1 MMKGTNT
8 KIEHSQ
14 LLRACDEGN
23 LSAIESILS
32 STSFEED
39 PLKSSLRMLI
49 DHNYLELIPVFLSRA
64 KLLPQEFLDQIFFEQ
79 FSLGINPDLILLLQ
93 EYCSTKL
100 LSEAFRRYQKHRQQS
115 QSYLVNPIELE
126 KYKKEILPLINP
138 TKKRIRPLS
147 SLEYLKKQFSVNN
160 VFQDGCFCDN
170 RYIVLKM
177 LSLQELHQF
186 YPSQL
191 TVNAQL
197 YYVLNHQNFI
207 LAELLCQERFNA
219 LCVTQQG
226 INEAFHRCIQEH
238 QPIQVLEWFL
248 TNSCNIRP
256 TEETISQAYFD
267 LSVYDFH
274 ESRQSWRTS
283 GKGEAW
289 KRFFVSQMRKWQ
301 REMQQ
306 RGEERLSFLQMMK
319 GYISDEAVFQ
329 RTQAE
334 IQRLTRR
341 QMFLDRGRR
350 ALGGGGGMF
359 GGPGTDIHMYSSSA
373 VQNAGDLLGEEGEV
387 DEGLGE
393 GGPMDIIDDLDDDDE
408 DEDMN
413 GNLIRRHP
421 RAGAVP
427 VPPPQPPQQ
436 QPDQPAN
443 ENDPVP
449 PAAAAA
455 VPPRP
460 PRQRIHQ
467 RRTINNVV
475 RDYLRRKIENFYR
488 DFTSNQV
495 MEDLDHLIRTH
506 LPIQQQE
513 NAIRRIGELL
523 NNESVE
529 NFSITLQYLHH
540 YHPQEIG
547 IWIVGF
553 LGESVEA
560 NSCTAG
566 AMERIATGLRGIND
580 AELNQI
586 FGGAEGRQLF
596 SMFLS
601 NTLNIIS
608 PSANQQRNI
617 ENLVNELMNEENTIV
632 VSNDSQMEQKEEET
646 APQNNNNNNSSN
658 LSVSP
663 FPTPEIIRKRLSDYL
678 QQKKEEYNIPAN
690 DAIAD
695 AEGILEVI
703 MDCYDDILLSRLQQR
718 YDAIVAAFHEQQQQ
732 QSSSNQSE
740 QQSQTNNNNNNSLS
754 SNPSTTK
761 V

>member
-32 STSFEED
+32 LTSFEED
-39 PLKSSLRMLI
+39 SLKSSLRMLI
-49 DHNYLELIPVFLSRA
+49 DHNYLELIPAFLSRA

-79 FSLGINPDLILLLQ
+79 FSLGTNPDLILLLQ

-115 QSYLVNPIELE
+115 ESYLVNPIELE

-207 LAELLCQERFNA
+207 LAELLCQERLNA

-226 INEAFHRCIQEH
+226 INEAFTRCIQEH

-256 TEETISQAYFD
+256 MEEAISQAYFD

-274 ESRQSWRTS
+274 ESRQSWLT
-283 GKGEAW
+283 GNKVDAW
-289 KRFFVSQMRKWQ
+289 KRFFQSQMRKWQ
-301 REMQQ
+301 EEMQQ
-306 RGEERLSFLQMMK
+306 RTEERLSFLEMMK

-341 QMFLDRGRR
+341 QMFLDRARR
-350 ALGGGGGMF
+350 ALEGRGGRF
-359 GGPGTDIHMYSSSA
+359 GGADIHMYSSSA

-387 DEGLGE
+387 GD
-393 GGPMDIIDDLDDDDE
+393 PMDIIDDMDDDE
-408 DEDMN
+408 DFD
-413 GNLIRRHP
+413 GNPIP
-421 RAGAVP
+421 RPPRQA
-427 VPPPQPPQQ
+427 VPPPPQPQQ

-443 ENDPVP
+443 ENDPIP

-455 VPPRP
+455 APPR
-460 PRQRIHQ
+460 RRIHQ

-475 RDYLRRKIENFYR
+475 RDYLRGKIENFYR
-488 DFTSNQV
+488 DFTSDQV

-506 LPIQQQE
+506 LPLQQQE

-529 NFSITLQYLHH
+529 NFSFTLQYLHH

-601 NTLNIIS
+601 NNLNIIS

-617 ENLVNELMNEENTIV
+617 ENLVNELINEENTIAM
-632 VSNDSQMEQKEEET
+632 SNGSQGEQKEEENS
-646 APQNNNNNNSSN
+646 PQSNHNNNNNSSN
-658 LSVSP
+658 LSISP
-663 FPTPEIIRKRLSDYL
+663 FPTPEIIRERLSEYL
-678 QQKKEEYNIPAN
+678 RQKKEEYNIPAN
-690 DAIAD
+690 DAIGD

-703 MDCYDDILLSRLQQR
+703 MDCYDDILLSKLQQR
-718 YDAIVAAFHEQQQQ
+718 YNAIVAAFHQQQQ

-740 QQSQTNNNNNNSLS
+740 QQSQQTNNNNNALS
-754 SNPSTTK
+754 SNSSTTK